1 VIETFSPA
9 FRITLYIQKQKTIKQ
24 TKKMERKTFLFY
36 EKNGSGTLT
45 FSAFDFDD
53 AIFQL
58 EAQVKEP
65 LAWRCDNEE
74 GEEE

>member
-1 VIETFSPA
+1 
-9 FRITLYIQKQKTIKQ
+9 
-24 TKKMERKTFLFY
+24 MERKTFLFY